1 MKNELFAKI
10 NEFYVCV
17 QLGKYDHPFD
27 LAIALEALTDSAW
40 DEVDE
45 TYPESMI
52 P

>member
-10 NEFYVCV
+10 EEFYV
-17 QLGKYDHPFD
+17 QMQIGKYDHPFD
-27 LAIALEALTDSAW
+27 LAIALEALSNSAW

-45 TYPESMI
+45 IYPQSMI